1 MTSIHLEI
9 KNYFTDTVI
18 PTIYFYSYY
27 FIQKVLKL
35 VTKCTLTIDIS
46 SQLTQVKSVH
56 EKLCFIFHIVS
67 SLVGNQTNFLD

>member
-18 PTIYFYSYY
+18 PTYSYY

-56 EKLCFIFHIVS
+56 EKICFIFYIVS
-67 SLVGNQTNFLD
+67 SLVRNQTNFLD